1 MPTPKSRI
9 YLPYLQA
16 WRLHALMTQDQL
28 AEASGV
34 GKATVVRAEG
44 NKPVNALTA
53 ARIARALNITLKQLE
68 MKEPEE
74 GVT

>member
-1 MPTPKSRI
+1 
-9 YLPYLQA
+9 
-16 WRLHALMTQDQL
+16 MTQDQL

-68 MKEPEE
+68 TMDPE
-74 GVT
+74 GGQ

>member
-9 YLPYLQA
+9 YLPHLRA
-16 WRLHALMTQDQL
+16 WRLHGLLTQDKL

-44 NKPVNALTA
+44 NGLVNALTA

-68 MKEPEE
+68 MTEPD
-74 GVT
+74 GGQ